1 MYSLTKSHSITNFSR
16 NLRPRLYSWTL
27 SAFRPPYRIS
37 TFVGATSAS
46 LVLSSPALAADT
58 HLNIDGGALGLI
70 WAVPFVGMLLSIALL
85 PLLASHFWHH
95 HFGKV
100 AAFWALAFFV
110 PFVATHA
117 SGIVASEMTHAILL
131 DYVPFV
137 ILLTSL
143 FTIAGGIL
151 VTGNLHGSPRLNTA
165 LLAIGTLLASVIGT
179 TGASMVLIRP
189 LLRANDG
196 RRHNVHVVVF
206 FIFLVSNIGG
216 SLTPLGDPPLFLGY
230 LRGVDFFWTTVH
242 MLPEMGFAALI
253 LLILFWFLD
262 SHLYKGDTDFRG
274 VSDPTPDT
282 SRIGISGKINFALLM
297 VVIGAVLM
305 SGSWKPEVSV
315 PVFGLHWELQNI
327 VRDLILIAAAIASLM
342 LTPAGVRERNGFEWG
357 PMLEVG
363 KLFAAIFIT
372 IIPVIAM
379 LKAAENGA
387 FAPLVALV
395 TAPDGAPINAMY
407 FWMTGLLSSFLDNA
421 PTYLVFFNLA
431 GGDPVELMGPLARTL
446 VAISCG
452 AVFMGAN
459 SYIGNAPNFMV
470 KAIAENAGVKM
481 PSFFGYMAWSVGI
494 LVPVFILVTLVFF
507 RT

>member
-1 MYSLTKSHSITNFSR
+1 MIAIF
-16 NLRPRLYSWTL
+16 
-27 SAFRPPYRIS
+27 
-37 TFVGATSAS
+37 AS
-46 LVLSSPALAADT
+46 LVLSSPALSADGDMSM
-58 HLNIDGGALGLI
+58 DGSSLGLV
-70 WAVPFVGMLLSIALL
+70 WAVPFVGMLLSIALM
-85 PLLASHFWHH
+85 PLLTPHFWHH
-95 HFGKV
+95 HFGKI
-100 AAFWALAFFV
+100 AAFWALTFLV
-110 PFVATHA
+110 PFAATHA
-117 SGIVASEMTHAILL
+117 FSIVASEMTHAILL
-131 DYVPFV
+131 DFVPFV

-143 FTIAGGIL
+143 FTVAGGIL
-151 VTGNLHGSPRLNTA
+151 VTGNLHGSPRLNTI
-165 LLAIGTLLASVIGT
+165 LLAMGTLLASMIGT

-196 RRHNVHVVVF
+196 RRHNIHVIVF

-230 LRGVDFFWTTVH
+230 LRGVDFFWTSVH
-242 MLPEMGFAALI
+242 MLPEMGFSVLI
-253 LLILFWFLD
+253 LLVVFWLLD
-262 SHLYKGDTDFRG
+262 RYLYKGETDFRG

-282 SRIGISGKINFALLM
+282 PRMGVSGKINFALLV
-297 VVIGAVLM
+297 VVIAAVLM
-305 SGSWKPEVSV
+305 SGSWKPEISV

-327 VRDLILIAAAIASLM
+327 FRDLILIAAAVASLI
-342 LTPAGVRERNGFEWG
+342 LTPVGLRKENGFEWG

-379 LKAAENGA
+379 LKAAEDGA

-407 FWMTGLLSSFLDNA
+407 FWMTGILSSFLDNA
-421 PTYLVFFNLA
+421 PTYLVYFNLA

-470 KAIAENAGVKM
+470 KAIAESAGVKM
-481 PSFFGYMAWSVGI
+481 PSFFGYMAWSIGI

>member
-1 MYSLTKSHSITNFSR
+1 ML
-16 NLRPRLYSWTL
+16 
-27 SAFRPPYRIS
+27 AFIS
-37 TFVGATSAS
+37 T
-46 LVLSSPALAADT
+46 PAFAVDNHVAL
-58 HLNIDGGALGLI
+58 DGSALGPI
-70 WAVPFVGMLLSIALL
+70 WALPFVGILLSIALA
-85 PLLASHFWHH
+85 PLLAPAFWHH

-100 AAFWALAFFV
+100 AAFWALAFIV
-110 PFVATHA
+110 PFAATHA
-117 SGIVASEMTHAILL
+117 TGIVASEMTHAILL

-137 ILLTSL
+137 ILLTAL

-151 VTGNLHGSPRLNTA
+151 VTGNLHGSPRLNVA
-165 LLAIGTLLASVIGT
+165 FLAVGTLLASVIGT

-196 RRHNVHVVVF
+196 RRHNVHVVIF

-230 LRGVDFFWTTVH
+230 LRGVSFFWTASH
-242 MLPEMGFAALI
+242 MLAEMGFAVLI
-253 LLILFWFLD
+253 LLALFWVVD
-262 SHLYKGDTDFRG
+262 SYLYKGDSDFKDC
-274 VSDPTPDT
+274 VDPTPDT
-282 SRIGISGKINFALLM
+282 KEMGVSGKINFALLL
-297 VVIGAVLM
+297 VVVGAVLV
-305 SGSWKPEVSV
+305 SGSWKPGISF
-315 PVFGLHWELQNI
+315 PVFGLPLELQNI
-327 VRDLILIAAAIASLM
+327 VRDIVLIAAAIASLI
-342 LTPAGVRERNGFEWG
+342 LTPSGLREKNSFEWG

-363 KLFAAIFIT
+363 KLFAAIFVT

-395 TAPDGAPINAMY
+395 TTPDGAPINAMY
-407 FWMTGLLSSFLDNA
+407 FWMTGILSSFLDNA

-470 KAIAENAGVKM
+470 KAIAESAGVKM

-494 LVPVFILVTLVFF
+494 LVPVFALVTLVFF
-507 RT
+507 RQ